1 MARPICLATDIGL
14 NDDKQRSCH
23 LFVVDGV
30 ETRGAMARARKLAID
45 ILAIEVCRAIRDVHR
60 DHQGWISLDRLHDRL
75 GFATRSAI
83 DAAVAFA
90 AAKGW
95 LAIGRAPA
103 YSVLLNQGAP

>member
-1 MARPICLATDIGL
+1 MA
-14 NDDKQRSCH
+14 K
-23 LFVVDGV
+23 
-30 ETRGAMARARKLAID
+30 ARKPAID

-60 DHQGWISLDRLHDRL
+60 DRQDWISLDRLQDRL

-95 LAIGRAPA
+95 LAIGGAPA
-103 YSVLLNQGAP
+103 HRVSLNQEAP